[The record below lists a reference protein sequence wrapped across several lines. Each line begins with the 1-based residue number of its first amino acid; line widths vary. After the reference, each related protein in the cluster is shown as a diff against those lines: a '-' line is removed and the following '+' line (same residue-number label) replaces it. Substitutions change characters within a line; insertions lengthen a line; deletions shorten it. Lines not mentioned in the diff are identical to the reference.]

1 MQVLEDDFW
10 TPMKNC
16 TKKDE
21 FLSVAVDE
29 NTLSLRHKNTKL
41 QYIYFQTLFIK

>member
-1 MQVLEDDFW
+1 MQVLKGVFG
-10 TPMKNC
+10 TPMKKC

-41 QYIYFQTLFIK
+41 QNVYFQTLFK